1 MIERILDIIKKH
13 HTLSKIA
20 AAAKMN
26 KKSVLD
32 IIRKLIKDNKVISD
46 GDKIYP
52 IYQGKI
58 EITNE
63 RFGFIT
69 PLNMDD
75 NTKDFYVSHENF
87 NDAFDSDIVLF
98 YVYKDRN
105 LKMRANVIKV
115 LEHTKIEVV
124 GTFRI
129 DTYKNKKYYSV
140 VSLDYKDSYNLVLD
154 PNVELFKG
162 AIIKCELVYTEHNVK
177 ARFIE
182 LIGYKDDPGVE
193 IAAIAAVYG
202 FNKDFPIEVKDE
214 VEKEIPSTVNEA
226 EIIGR
231 KDFRD
236 LPIITIDGDDS
247 KDFDDAIYVKKEE
260 DGTYTLG
267 VYIADVSNYVK
278 DRSPLDKEAYHRG
291 TSVYLADRVI
301 PMLPRE
307 LSNGICSLN
316 EGVDRLVLAIV
327 MKVDGKGKCVDS
339 NLVEGVIRSRHRM
352 TYNNVNKMLNGEEE
366 TISKYQDIYQMLLE
380 ANELHHIVRKKRE
393 AAGSLDFD
401 IDEYS
406 FILNE
411 DGSPKD
417 IIKRTRFD
425 AEKLIEDFMILANE
439 EVAKY
444 MTRLDLPFLY
454 RIHDKPSEEKIAEF
468 LNLVGEKKIKT
479 DREIR
484 PKQVQ
489 DLLKSLEEKPDSNIL
504 NQLLLRSMAKAK
516 YSEDN
521 IGHYGLALKNY
532 CHFTS
537 PIRRY
542 PDLIVHRIIKELIL
556 HPTNYNKALSY
567 YANHLQEIGL
577 STSTRERNA
586 IACERDV
593 NDMLYAW
600 YMEGHKNEEFM
611 GIISSMT
618 KFGFFVT
625 IDKGVEGL
633 VREDSL
639 QEKFYFDEKNMK
651 YISKYKT
658 YSLGD
663 KVRVK
668 VLDSNRRTRKI
679 DFELSD

>member
-13 HTLSKIA
+13 HTLSKIV
-20 AAAKMN
+20 AAAKTN

-32 IIRKLIKDNKVISD
+32 IIKKLIKDNKVISD
-46 GDKIYP
+46 GDKFYP

-87 NDAFDSDIVLF
+87 NEAFDSDIVLF
-98 YVYKDRN
+98 YIYKDRN

-115 LEHTKIEVV
+115 LEHTKTEVV

-202 FNKDFPIEVKDE
+202 FNKDFPIEVKEE
-214 VEKEIPSTVNEA
+214 VENEIPSTVNED

-260 DGTYTLG
+260 DETYTLG

-316 EGVDRLVLAIV
+316 EGVDRLVLAMV
-327 MKVDGKGKCVDS
+327 MKVDVKGKCVDS
-339 NLVEGVIRSRHRM
+339 NLVEGVIKSRHRM
-352 TYNNVNKMLNGEEE
+352 TYNNVNKMLNGDQE
-366 TISKYQDIYQMLLE
+366 TISKYQDIYQMLKD
-380 ANELHHIVRKKRE
+380 ANELHHIIRKKRE

-468 LNLVGEKKIKT
+468 LNLIGEKKIKT

-600 YMEGHKNEEFM
+600 YMEGHKNEEYM

-663 KVRVK
+663 KVQVK
-668 VLDSNRRTRKI
+668 VLDSDRRTRKI
-679 DFELSD
+679 DFELCD